1 MVRRILGVM
10 ATVVLLNA
18 GVGPVGANEE
28 AIAQARTAANAWFAL
43 LDAHE
48 FDESWETAGELL
60 RGTVTRK
67 EWTQKWS
74 ATLGPLGA
82 VTSRAVNSSE
92 FSTTWRGA
100 PDGEY
105 VLLKFDTVF
114 ENKQKAVETVAL
126 RKEADGLWRVS
137 GYFIL

>member
-60 RGTVTRK
+60 A
-67 EWTQKWS
+67 E
-74 ATLGPLGA
+74 LA
-82 VTSRAVNSSE
+82 VKSVPHLRMLHSS
-92 FSTTWRGA
+92 
-100 PDGEY
+100 
-105 VLLKFDTVF
+105 LLLMRSHLMAGS
-114 ENKQKAVETVAL
+114 NA
-126 RKEADGLWRVS
+126 
-137 GYFIL
+137 